1 VCYWNTSR
9 LSTQVTNSI
18 GTSVTVVTARRLSLY
33 LGGPLVVPVLNQAP
47 TLNLLIVAPGTVS
60 LYE

>member
-1 VCYWNTSR
+1 
-9 LSTQVTNSI
+9 
-18 GTSVTVVTARRLSLY
+18 VVTARRLSLY